1 MGAAISN
8 KEIVIRNI
16 IAAMG
21 PLMEAVQLQALENVV
36 RQNLHGLTV
45 EEECTALSTWL
56 YDGQPK
62 RMSNHGIETVTKAV
76 GRRAGL
82 DKTLTVHV
90 FRRTFA
96 TRLADKQC
104 PREVIQLLMGHKKAE
119 TTDRYMGKS
128 EERIIAAAS
137 KFFSAA

>member
-1 MGAAISN
+1 MTDRFYN
-8 KEIVIRNI
+8 
-16 IAAMG
+16 
-21 PLMEAVQLQALENVV
+21 
-36 RQNLHGLTV
+36 
-45 EEECTALSTWL
+45 
-56 YDGQPK
+56 GQPR
-62 RMSNHGIETVTKAV
+62 RMSDHGIETVTKAV

-82 DKTLTVHV
+82 EKTLTVHV

-104 PREVIQLLMGHKKAE
+104 PREVIQMLMGHKKAE